1 MELIYHYEI
10 QKDLFINFYSDIVI
24 KTLKKKIN
32 VSMKI

>member
-24 KTLKKKIN
+24 KTLKKK
-32 VSMKI
+32 SMYR